1 MLNQW
6 ARDWVK
12 YQTDGKGTYAICGME
27 DTGTLQS
34 LTWLAQAHK
43 VDINRVLVLRAASNY
58 DQQREGITASEVSP
72 RPRSASTPPTCP
84 LLTPPTGWATW

>member
-1 MLNQW
+1 
-6 ARDWVK
+6 
-12 YQTDGKGTYAICGME
+12 ME

-58 DQQREGITASEVSP
+58 DQQREGITASESLAETKVGQYSAYMPALDTAYRVGHMVGDSIVANWRTP
-72 RPRSASTPPTCP
+72 RDRIPE
-84 LLTPPTGWATW
+84 